1 MRNMDTVDL
10 TKLPLVNMK
19 GDAVY
24 LSEEGFIVFP
34 QVVGQREVALTTLP
48 NNFLEGFVL
57 NDKVFL
63 VLSRESVYDVVYD
76 VLYENTLTTH
86 IKFMGVVVF
95 GDVIFCFVDD
105 NKCMVINTATDE
117 IKTITISEPSNIV
130 NVYQISAYMFAVIT
144 THPTTVYIYSLND
157 AGTIA
162 TALDG
167 STITLPAY
175 SYGVVANPKAN
186 PRLVKK
192 GDLFY
197 LIGDDAT
204 VLLSLQISDLVYL
217 RTEGTS
223 LQKVSL
229 FPELEAQGLEFVRE
243 TQNFYLFRNTL
254 FNNLVWISKGD
265 KRIYFSTNYLYLS
278 QYHVVYDR
286 TLYTLQDVIDTD
298 RYNIPLQKEFT
309 VKFKKNWLNG
319 IGLEVL
325 ETTNYDLG
333 HMTVLSRF
341 LDFESFYNY
350 TIKATQTNY
359 RLALRGEEFV
369 VSLFTNEAC
378 RIRGFQAW

>member
-1 MRNMDTVDL
+1 MRNMDAIDL

-19 GDAVY
+19 GDVVY

-34 QVVGQREVALTTLP
+34 HVVSQREVALTTLP

-57 NDKVFL
+57 NGKVFL
-63 VLSRESVYDVVYD
+63 ALSREGFYD

-86 IKFMGVVVF
+86 LKFMGVVVF

-130 NVYQISAYMFAVIT
+130 NVYQISAYLFAVIT
-144 THPTTVYIYSLND
+144 TSPTTVYIYSLND

-162 TALDG
+162 TALNG

-175 SYGVVANPKAN
+175 SYGVFANPKVN

-197 LIGDDAT
+197 LVGDDAT
-204 VLLSLQISDLVYL
+204 VLLSLQIADLVYL
-217 RTEGTS
+217 RTEGAF
-223 LQKVSL
+223 LQKVSP
-229 FPELEAQGLEFVRE
+229 FPELEEQGLEFARE
-243 TQNFYLFRNTL
+243 TQNFYLFRNSL

-278 QYHVVYDR
+278 QYHAVYNR
-286 TLYTLQDVIDTD
+286 TLYTLQDVIEPN

-333 HMTVLSRF
+333 HMAVLSRF

>member
-1 MRNMDTVDL
+1 MRNVDAIDL

-19 GDAVY
+19 GDAVC

-34 QVVGQREVALTTLP
+34 QVVSQREVALTTLP
-48 NNFLEGFVL
+48 TNFLEGFVL
-57 NDKVFL
+57 NGKVFL
-63 VLSRESVYDVVYD
+63 VLSREGLYD
-76 VLYENTLTTH
+76 VLYENTLTIH
-86 IKFMGVVVF
+86 LKFMGVVVF
-95 GDVIFCFVDD
+95 GDVIFCFVDN
-105 NKCMVINTATDE
+105 NKCMVINTATGE

-130 NVYQISAYMFAVIT
+130 NVYQISAYLFAVIT
-144 THPTTVYIYSLND
+144 TSPTTVYIYSLND

-175 SYGVVANPKAN
+175 SYGVFANPKVN

-192 GDLFY
+192 GDLLY

-217 RTEGTS
+217 RTEGLS
-223 LQKVSL
+223 LQKVSP
-229 FPELEAQGLEFVRE
+229 FPELEGQGLEFVRE
-243 TQNFYLFRNTL
+243 TQNFYLFRNL

-265 KRIYFSTNYLYLS
+265 KRIYFSTNFLYLS
-278 QYHVVYDR
+278 QYHAVYNR
-286 TLYTLQDVIDTD
+286 TLYTLQDVIEPNKP
-298 RYNIPLQKEFT
+298 NIPLQKEFT
-309 VKFKKNWLNG
+309 VKFKNNWLNG

-333 HMTVLSRF
+333 HMAVLSRF

-350 TIKATQTNY
+350 TIKATRTTY
-359 RLALRGEEFV
+359 RLALRGEEFM